1 MQRHAQAVFA
11 LQHQTMETGRVD
23 AGHRIARHD
32 LTSGDVRRRIDRE
45 LQRDRQFRQV
55 NLVAFEHH
63 VFPCAPADNLAG
75 NILLAAFPKCRG
87 QIAGFDPETG
97 RQQLAIAGDI
107 RDQLH
112 SAAAHVFEHDD
123 WALAR
128 VIELEYQRRGIETQ
142 VDRLTH
148 AQQFVRIFRFHQPQE
163 AAQTLPVAV
172 HISFHDFLSP
182 AQPARCIIVHDMRP
196 SKKIA
201 RGGRSVSCPTRC
213 AKTDG
218 RIGLNGSVI
227 IRLNAPNLSER
238 KIPMRLPRRR
248 FLHLAAVAIGTLAAP
263 GLASAQAYPTRPIQ
277 VIVPFAGGSASD
289 VVMRILLDRM
299 AKSIG
304 QPFVVDNRPGAGG
317 NIGTSAATKATP
329 DGYTLVMGSTGPM
342 AANRTLYRDLGYDP
356 EKDLEPIS
364 LFAHFPI
371 LIVVSSK
378 LPVKSVGEFVTYAK
392 TRPKQLNYG
401 SVGIGSSQHLA
412 GVYFEQVAGLELT
425 HVPYRNIA
433 QYVPDLIAGA
443 VPVGFQWLPNV
454 SAPLQSGDARALAV
468 AASKRMT
475 ALPDV
480 PTVAE
485 AGTKNY
491 EASGWLA
498 LLAPH
503 GTPTPIIAKLNEE
516 LVAAVK
522 DPSVTAKIIEQG
534 AEGVS
539 TTPEELAKFI
549 AAESA
554 KWRDIIVKAGI
565 PPIQ

>member
-1 MQRHAQAVFA
+1 M
-11 LQHQTMETGRVD
+11 T
-23 AGHRIARHD
+23 
-32 LTSGDVRRRIDRE
+32 
-45 LQRDRQFRQV
+45 
-55 NLVAFEHH
+55 
-63 VFPCAPADNLAG
+63 
-75 NILLAAFPKCRG
+75 
-87 QIAGFDPETG
+87 
-97 RQQLAIAGDI
+97 
-107 RDQLH
+107 
-112 SAAAHVFEHDD
+112 
-123 WALAR
+123 
-128 VIELEYQRRGIETQ
+128 
-142 VDRLTH
+142 
-148 AQQFVRIFRFHQPQE
+148 
-163 AAQTLPVAV
+163 
-172 HISFHDFLSP
+172 
-182 AQPARCIIVHDMRP
+182 
-196 SKKIA
+196 
-201 RGGRSVSCPTRC
+201 RS
-213 AKTDG
+213 
-218 RIGLNGSVI
+218 
-227 IRLNAPNLSER
+227 
-238 KIPMRLPRRR
+238 R
-248 FLHLAAVAIGTLAAP
+248 FLHVAAAAVGILAAP
-263 GLASAQAYPTRPIQ
+263 VAASGQAYPTRPIQ

-299 AKSIG
+299 AKSLG

-317 NIGTSAATKATP
+317 NIGTNAATKAPP

-356 EKDLEPIS
+356 EDLEPIS

-378 LPVKSVGEFVTYAK
+378 LPVKSVTEFVAYAK
-392 TRPKQLNYG
+392 ARPKQLNYG

-412 GVYFEQVAGLELT
+412 GVYFEQVTGLELT

-468 AASKRMT
+468 AANKRMT

-480 PTVAE
+480 PTVAQ
-485 AGTKNY
+485 AGIKNY
-491 EASGWLA
+491 EASGWLG

-549 AAESA
+549 ASESA
-554 KWRDIIVKAGI
+554 KWRDIIVKVGI
-565 PPIQ
+565 PPIQYRAYRPLDQACGGHPIGCACCTSLASDRMRGSSNRGATICRPTGSPSRVLPAGTLPAGRLTSVMRNAGAIQSM

>member
-1 MQRHAQAVFA
+1 
-11 LQHQTMETGRVD
+11 
-23 AGHRIARHD
+23 
-32 LTSGDVRRRIDRE
+32 
-45 LQRDRQFRQV
+45 
-55 NLVAFEHH
+55 
-63 VFPCAPADNLAG
+63 
-75 NILLAAFPKCRG
+75 
-87 QIAGFDPETG
+87 
-97 RQQLAIAGDI
+97 
-107 RDQLH
+107 
-112 SAAAHVFEHDD
+112 
-123 WALAR
+123 
-128 VIELEYQRRGIETQ
+128 
-142 VDRLTH
+142 
-148 AQQFVRIFRFHQPQE
+148 
-163 AAQTLPVAV
+163 
-172 HISFHDFLSP
+172 
-182 AQPARCIIVHDMRP
+182 
-196 SKKIA
+196 
-201 RGGRSVSCPTRC
+201 
-213 AKTDG
+213 
-218 RIGLNGSVI
+218 
-227 IRLNAPNLSER
+227 
-238 KIPMRLPRRR
+238 MRLPRRR
-248 FLHLAAVAIGTLAAP
+248 FLHLAAVAIGSLAAP

-356 EKDLEPIS
+356 EKDLEPIA

-485 AGTKNY
+485 AGIKNY

-503 GTPTPIIAKLNEE
+503 GTLKPIIARLNEE
-516 LVAAVK
+516 LVAAVN

-549 AAESA
+549 ASESA
-554 KWRDIIVKAGI
+554 KWRAIIVKAGI